1 MREVR
6 DNDTDTGFIQGS
18 SLLTSSTGA
27 TQTRK
32 PLASMAFISINS
44 LYTLIFLILIYLWD
58 IFLHDDTIS
67 AAHIERKKNPTERT
81 RLRKQG

>member
-18 SLLTSSTGA
+18 SLLKGSTRYNSDKE
-27 TQTRK
+27 TTRFDG
-32 PLASMAFISINS
+32 LYSYQFSI
-44 LYTLIFLILIYLWD
+44 YPHFLILVYLWD

-67 AAHIERKKNPTERT
+67 AAHIERKKIPKTSE
-81 RLRKQG
+81 LD